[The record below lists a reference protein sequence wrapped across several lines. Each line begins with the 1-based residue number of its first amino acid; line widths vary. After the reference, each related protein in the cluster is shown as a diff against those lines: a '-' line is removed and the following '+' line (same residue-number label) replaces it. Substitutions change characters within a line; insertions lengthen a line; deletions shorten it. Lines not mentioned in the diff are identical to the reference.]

1 MVFTNVVNPRSHVIR
16 RDQYQQTLVKKGAS
30 IGANAVIVCGNDIGK
45 FAFVGAGAVITK
57 DVPDYALVV
66 GNPGRIV
73 GWMCNC
79 GIGLNVEDNDK
90 IKCAACGKEYTMV
103 NDKQIQEVDYSEV
116 SSVPLLD
123 LKAQYATI
131 KQAIEPVIKEVVE
144 SQYFILGPKVK
155 ELEEKIADYS
165 HCKHAIGVSSGTD
178 ALLIALMALD
188 LEPGDEVITT
198 PFSFFATAGVIARLN
213 VKPVFVDIQEDTYN
227 LDPEK
232 IETAITDK
240 TKAIIPVHLFG
251 QMADMDPIMEIANKN
266 NLAVIED
273 AAQAIGSEDDKGH
286 RAGSIGHMGC
296 FSFFPSKNLGG
307 FGDAGM
313 VVTNDQDLAEKLI
326 KLRVHGSEPKYYHQ
340 IVGGNFRIDALQAA
354 VLKVKLDYLDQ
365 WTEARQNNAREYI
378 DNLKEQNL
386 EQELGLPIIKKGYRH
401 IFNQFVL
408 RSSNR
413 DELIQHLRDHNIGCE
428 IYYPVTLSDQECF
441 AYLNHKNGDFPI
453 SEKAAAEVL
462 AIPIYPEL
470 TQGQKKYIVETI
482 SGFYNK

>member
-1 MVFTNVVNPRSHVIR
+1 
-16 RDQYQQTLVKKGAS
+16 
-30 IGANAVIVCGNDIGK
+30 
-45 FAFVGAGAVITK
+45 
-57 DVPDYALVV
+57 
-66 GNPGRIV
+66 
-73 GWMCNC
+73 
-79 GIGLNVEDNDK
+79 
-90 IKCAACGKEYTMV
+90 
-103 NDKQIQEVDYSEV
+103 
-116 SSVPLLD
+116 
-123 LKAQYATI
+123 
-131 KQAIEPVIKEVVE
+131 
-144 SQYFILGPKVK
+144 VK